1 MLKQRFV
8 MILFACL
15 TVVGLVACSTS
26 GTSGSASNGTPGSA
40 KGSTPTVL
48 ASPFR
53 VTSIDMAVNPASIA
67 GMACGQSIT
76 VTYTATFHAA
86 ANSPGGAVQF
96 MYTVNNGR
104 STRQA
109 SLNFG
114 PGETTK
120 AFSFTWQGTLS
131 SDNVYPGLGGVLTS
145 SPNEVRSPEVKPT
158 GTCVSSAAFQ
168 VTSIDLSVSPSSIAG
183 MTCNSTVTLI
193 YTVTFHVAA
202 NSPGGKIQFMYTTNN
217 GRASTNGS
225 VTADAG
231 QTTVVYTF
239 TNTGVLYP
247 DHTFPG
253 IAEVI
258 TSSPNQVNSP
268 QVKPTGQCS

>member
-8 MILFACL
+8 LILFACL
-15 TVVGLVACSTS
+15 TVVGLVACGKP

-40 KGSTPTVL
+40 KGSTPTH
-48 ASPFR
+48 AATPPSSSSSPFR

-76 VTYTATFHAA
+76 VTYTA
-86 ANSPGGAVQF
+86 
-96 MYTVNNGR
+96 
-104 STRQA
+104 
-109 SLNFG
+109 
-114 PGETTK
+114 
-120 AFSFTWQGTLS
+120 
-131 SDNVYPGLGGVLTS
+131 
-145 SPNEVRSPEVKPT
+145 
-158 GTCVSSAAFQ
+158 
-168 VTSIDLSVSPSSIAG
+168 
-183 MTCNSTVTLI
+183 
-193 YTVTFHVAA
+193 TFHVAA

-239 TNTGVLYP
+239 TNTGGLYP

>member
-8 MILFACL
+8 LILFACL
-15 TVVGLVACSTS
+15 TVVGLVACGTS

-48 ASPFR
+48 ASPTHATTTPSSSSSPFR

-76 VTYTATFHAA
+76 VTYTA
-86 ANSPGGAVQF
+86 
-96 MYTVNNGR
+96 
-104 STRQA
+104 
-109 SLNFG
+109 
-114 PGETTK
+114 
-120 AFSFTWQGTLS
+120 
-131 SDNVYPGLGGVLTS
+131 
-145 SPNEVRSPEVKPT
+145 
-158 GTCVSSAAFQ
+158 
-168 VTSIDLSVSPSSIAG
+168 
-183 MTCNSTVTLI
+183 
-193 YTVTFHVAA
+193 TFHVAA

>member
-1 MLKQRFV
+1 MRSDGWDYQKHAAWYFHEIQQH
-8 MILFACL
+8 
-15 TVVGLVACSTS
+15 SP
-26 GTSGSASNGTPGSA
+26 GTPESA
-40 KGSTPTVL
+40 KGSTPTH
-48 ASPFR
+48 AATPPSSSSSPFR

-76 VTYTATFHAA
+76 VTYTATFH
-86 ANSPGGAVQF
+86 
-96 MYTVNNGR
+96 
-104 STRQA
+104 
-109 SLNFG
+109 
-114 PGETTK
+114 
-120 AFSFTWQGTLS
+120 
-131 SDNVYPGLGGVLTS
+131 
-145 SPNEVRSPEVKPT
+145 
-158 GTCVSSAAFQ
+158 
-168 VTSIDLSVSPSSIAG
+168 
-183 MTCNSTVTLI
+183 
-193 YTVTFHVAA
+193 VAA

-225 VTADAG
+225 VTAYAG

>member
-8 MILFACL
+8 LILFACL
-15 TVVGLVACSTS
+15 TIVGLVACGTS
-26 GTSGSASNGTPGSA
+26 GTSGSASNGTPESA
-40 KGSTPTVL
+40 KGSTPTH
-48 ASPFR
+48 AATPPSSSSSPFR
-53 VTSIDMAVNPASIA
+53 VTSIDV
-67 GMACGQSIT
+67 
-76 VTYTATFHAA
+76 
-86 ANSPGGAVQF
+86 
-96 MYTVNNGR
+96 
-104 STRQA
+104 
-109 SLNFG
+109 
-114 PGETTK
+114 
-120 AFSFTWQGTLS
+120 
-131 SDNVYPGLGGVLTS
+131 
-145 SPNEVRSPEVKPT
+145 
-158 GTCVSSAAFQ
+158 
-168 VTSIDLSVSPSSIAG
+168 SVSPSSIAG
-183 MTCNSTVTLI
+183 MTCNSNVTLT

-231 QTTVVYTF
+231 QTAVVYTF
-239 TNTGVLYP
+239 TNTAVLYP

>member
-8 MILFACL
+8 LILFACL
-15 TVVGLVACSTS
+15 TIVGLVACGTS
-26 GTSGSASNGTPGSA
+26 GTSGSASNGTPESA
-40 KGSTPTVL
+40 KGSTPTH
-48 ASPFR
+48 ATTPPSSSPSPFR
-53 VTSIDMAVNPASIA
+53 VTSIDV
-67 GMACGQSIT
+67 
-76 VTYTATFHAA
+76 
-86 ANSPGGAVQF
+86 
-96 MYTVNNGR
+96 
-104 STRQA
+104 
-109 SLNFG
+109 
-114 PGETTK
+114 
-120 AFSFTWQGTLS
+120 
-131 SDNVYPGLGGVLTS
+131 
-145 SPNEVRSPEVKPT
+145 
-158 GTCVSSAAFQ
+158 
-168 VTSIDLSVSPSSIAG
+168 SVSPSSIAG
-183 MTCNSTVTLI
+183 MTCNSNVTLT

-239 TNTGVLYP
+239 TNTGVLYS

>member
-8 MILFACL
+8 LILFACL
-15 TVVGLVACSTS
+15 TVVGLVACGTS

-40 KGSTPTVL
+40 KGSMPTHAATTPSSSS
-48 ASPFR
+48 SPFR
-53 VTSIDMAVNPASIA
+53 VTSIEMAVNPASIA

-86 ANSPGGAVQF
+86 ANSPGG
-96 MYTVNNGR
+96 
-104 STRQA
+104 
-109 SLNFG
+109 
-114 PGETTK
+114 
-120 AFSFTWQGTLS
+120 
-131 SDNVYPGLGGVLTS
+131 
-145 SPNEVRSPEVKPT
+145 
-158 GTCVSSAAFQ
+158 
-168 VTSIDLSVSPSSIAG
+168 
-183 MTCNSTVTLI
+183 
-193 YTVTFHVAA
+193 
-202 NSPGGKIQFMYTTNN
+202 KIQFMYTTNN

-225 VTADAG
+225 VTAGAG

-268 QVKPTGQCS
+268 QMKPTGQCS